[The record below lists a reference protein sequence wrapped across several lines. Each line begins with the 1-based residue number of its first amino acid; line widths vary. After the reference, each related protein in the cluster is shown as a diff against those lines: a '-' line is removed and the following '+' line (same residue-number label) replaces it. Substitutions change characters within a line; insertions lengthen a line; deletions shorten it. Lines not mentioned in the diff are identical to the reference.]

1 MSDPHTWRAALPW
14 PPRDR
19 QFASVASAHSW
30 ATEDGCH
37 VVPYYATGHSPKDY
51 ARIDT
56 SAPGDCSSG
65 PFREQAIMKAKS
77 TGTRFDTR
85 HDEPNPELLSYAWPR
100 LWWGSYAYWWHVT
113 VGGTK
118 PS

>member
-1 MSDPHTWRAALPW
+1 
-14 PPRDR
+14 
-19 QFASVASAHSW
+19 
-30 ATEDGCH
+30 
-37 VVPYYATGHSPKDY
+37 
-51 ARIDT
+51 
-56 SAPGDCSSG
+56 
-65 PFREQAIMKAKS
+65 MKAKS